1 MLDRIG
7 SRLPSSLALYLIALT
22 AIGVVLA
29 FLKGLQDPDFF
40 WHLATGELIAT
51 SGLPTVDPFSFTY
64 GGPWTLHEWLG
75 QLAIHALV
83 TSIGPSWTLA
93 LFALLPPA
101 TLALLAGALARR
113 QVPLL
118 AIVAATTLCAGV
130 LIPYVTIRPQVISWF
145 LLAVLIAL
153 LMELRPTRTWPLLAV
168 PPLFVLWANTHGVYV
183 IGLGVMGLFS
193 VFTILG
199 WTELRQRR
207 WAVAAA
213 GIGALLASAI
223 TPAGLEGLLYPL
235 RYVDAG
241 DWGLA
246 NIPEWQSPNFHD
258 LVQLPLLVLI
268 IGLAVLG
275 GSGVPGWLRT
285 IAYLSLVG
293 ALLANR
299 NAPLAAVA
307 SLPALAFGFATKLSR
322 SSVAV
327 EPARRVI
334 EAVAVVV
341 ILIGAVV
348 ALPSTSGAAG
358 VVLTRYPA
366 AAVEIIRE
374 DPDVRVVAE
383 YGWAGYLI
391 GELADEGMRVF
402 VDGRND
408 MYPDHILDAYSAI
421 RAADE
426 GWSTIVDEFDVDLL
440 LFPPD
445 APIVRGP
452 AQLEGWCELYR
463 DDRQVLLARD
473 C

>member
-7 SRLPSSLALYLIALT
+7 RRLPSSLALFLIALA

-29 FLKGLQDPDFF
+29 FIKGLQDPDYF

-51 SGLPTVDPFSFTY
+51 RGLPTIDPFSFTY

-75 QLAIHALV
+75 QLTIHGLV
-83 TSIGPSWTLA
+83 ASIGPTWTLA

-101 TLALLAGALARR
+101 TLAVLAGALARR

-118 AIVAATTLCAGV
+118 AIVVATTLCAAV
-130 LIPYVTIRPQVISWF
+130 LIPYITIRPQVVSWF

-153 LMELRPTRTWPLLAV
+153 LMEMRPTRTWPLLAV
-168 PPLFVLWANTHGVYV
+168 PPLFVLWANIHGVYV
-183 IGLGVMGLFS
+183 IGLGVMGLFTI
-193 VFTILG
+193 FTLLG
-199 WTELRQRR
+199 WTELRERR
-207 WAVAAA
+207 LAVAAA
-213 GIGALLASAI
+213 GIGAVLASAV

-258 LVQLPLLVLI
+258 LVQLPLLVLV
-268 IGLAVLG
+268 IGLAVF
-275 GSGVPGWLRT
+275 GSSAAPGWLRA
-285 IAYLSLVG
+285 IAYLSVVG

-307 SLPALAFGFATKLSR
+307 TLPALAFGFARTLPR
-322 SSVAV
+322 PGVAAD
-327 EPARRVI
+327 PARRVI
-334 EAVAVVV
+334 EAVAVVGIV
-341 ILIGAVV
+341 LGAVA
-348 ALPSTSGAAG
+348 ALPSTTGAAG
-358 VVLTRYPA
+358 VTLTRYPS
-366 AAVEIIRE
+366 AAVDLIRA

-391 GELADEGMRVF
+391 GELSDEGLRVF

-408 MYPDHILDAYSAI
+408 MYPDDILDAYSAI
-421 RAADE
+421 RSADT
-426 GWSTIVDEFDVDLL
+426 GWSAIVDEYDVDLL

-445 APIVRGP
+445 APIARGP
-452 AQLEGWCELYR
+452 ALLVGWCEVYR
-463 DDRQVLLARD
+463 DDRQALLARD

>member
-7 SRLPSSLALYLIALT
+7 RRLPSSLALFLIALT

-29 FLKGLQDPDFF
+29 FLKGLQDPDYF

-51 SGLPTVDPFSFTY
+51 HGLPTVDPFSFTY

-75 QLAIHALV
+75 QLTIHWLV
-83 TSIGPSWTLA
+83 ASVGPSWTLA

-101 TLALLAGALARR
+101 TLAVLAVALARR
-113 QVPLL
+113 QVPQL
-118 AIVAATTLCAGV
+118 AILVATTLCAAV

-153 LMELRPTRTWPLLAV
+153 LMEIRPTRTWPLLAV

-183 IGLGVMGLFS
+183 IGLGVMCLFT
-193 VFTILG
+193 VLTLLG
-199 WTELRQRR
+199 WTGLRQRR

-213 GIGALLASAI
+213 GIGAVLASAI
-223 TPAGLEGLLYPL
+223 TPAGLDGLLYPL

-258 LVQLPLLVLI
+258 LVQVPLLGLI
-268 IGLAVLG
+268 IGLAVVG
-275 GSGVPGWLRT
+275 GPGVPGWLRT
-285 IAYLSLVG
+285 IAYLSVVG

-299 NAPLAAVA
+299 NAPIAAVA
-307 SLPALAFGFATKLSR
+307 SLPALAFGLARSLPQPGAAT
-322 SSVAV
+322 

-334 EAVAVVV
+334 EAIAVVAIV
-341 ILIGAVV
+341 IGAAV
-348 ALPSTSGAAG
+348 ALPSTAGAGG
-358 VVLTRYPA
+358 VTLTRYPS
-366 AAVEIIRE
+366 AAVEIIRD
-374 DPDVRVVAE
+374 DPDVRIVAE

-391 GELADEGMRVF
+391 GELADDGMHVF

-408 MYPDHILDAYSAI
+408 MYPDHILDAYSSI
-421 RAADE
+421 RSAGD
-426 GWSTIVDEFDVDLL
+426 GWSTIVDEYDVDLL

-445 APIVRGP
+445 APIVRGL
-452 AQLEGWCELYR
+452 AQLEGWCDLYR